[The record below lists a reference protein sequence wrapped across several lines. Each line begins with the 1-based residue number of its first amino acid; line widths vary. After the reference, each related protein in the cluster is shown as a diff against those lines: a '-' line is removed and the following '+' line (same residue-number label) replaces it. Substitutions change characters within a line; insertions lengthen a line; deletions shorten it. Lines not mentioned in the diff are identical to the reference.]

1 MIKKIWLFSL
11 VLLIFWSFLFY
22 YIRIVEKKDFSYINY
37 YNNFFDLKEKDFN
50 ANFLITFDNQN
61 QKTNISGS
69 LEWYITSDFLTS
81 SLKIFLNQESALM
94 MNSFSWETML
104 DIMLSGDISY
114 LDIKNIDFFAGEGNI
129 KNKFYKKL
137 AKYLQEKKISISIS
151 NPVLN
156 LKKNL
161 ISLIDWEKRVKLFLV
176 PFLQYW
182 DSTLS
187 EKNINITTN
196 GFSVES
202 DYLKGDF
209 SMKLIDDTLLM
220 KGKLNEI
227 NFFIDLDMDWG
238 KRKIKIQAFSSLDPN
253 LKIFWKWDFLL
264 TDVDK
269 KSLQIPLD
277 HYTPLE
283 YYLQKRDISF

>member
-1 MIKKIWLFSL
+1 MIKKIWILSLFFL
-11 VLLIFWSFLFY
+11 WCVVCFWMLIFKSSEQFAYLEFY
-22 YIRIVEKKDFSYINY
+22 NR
-37 YNNFFDLKEKDFN
+37 FFDRKEKDVN
-50 ANFLITFDNQN
+50 AHFLFTLDNQN
-61 QKTNISGS
+61 QNTAISGNF
-69 LEWYITSDFLTS
+69 EWYIASDFLTS
-81 SLKIFLNQESALM
+81 SLNIILNQESTLM
-94 MNSFSWETML
+94 MNSFSWDIVL
-104 DIMLSGDISY
+104 DVILSGDMIY
-114 LDIKNIDFFAGEGNI
+114 WDIKNIDFFAGEGNI

-137 AKYLQEKKISISIS
+137 AKYLQEKKVSMSIS
-151 NPVLN
+151 NPGLN
-156 LKKNL
+156 LKKSL
-161 ISLIDWEKRVKLFLV
+161 ISLISWEKTVKMFLV
-176 PFLQYW
+176 SLLQYW

-220 KGKLNEI
+220 QGKLNEI

-264 TDVDK
+264 TDADK

-283 YYLQKRDISF
+283 YYLQKWDISF